1 MLGRLLRRERGRG
14 LRLSGGGGD
23 TLQCSASGWFTIG
36 GSIHNAGNGSPL
48 VDRNQRIVDVARGDR
63 ARDRCCL
70 LGLGGSEGTLATK
83 TSSPMP
89 STLMF
94 IDDETGER
102 VGEPLVKRY

>member
-1 MLGRLLRRERGRG
+1 M
-14 LRLSGGGGD
+14 
-23 TLQCSASGWFTIG
+23 
-36 GSIHNAGNGSPL
+36 
-48 VDRNQRIVDVARGDR
+48 
-63 ARDRCCL
+63 
-70 LGLGGSEGTLATK
+70 GLGGSEGTLATK